1 MTRTLLTAAFL
12 LALAPG
18 AFGQAWSYGKK
29 PMNGELGPKEPD
41 GVRFN
46 DAEKIG
52 KKVPLDLTF
61 YDHDAKPV
69 TLREVIGG
77 KPTILCLGYYRCPKL
92 CNEVQGGMLQ
102 ALNEMRASDPKFV
115 AGGPFN
121 VVTVS
126 IDPLEAPLT
135 LARAKRTEYLR
146 NYDNRPPEAPG
157 WWFLTANH
165 GQGTEAREAD
175 GDIHELAEAV
185 GFEYTLRANGGN
197 YSYDRAAQVWKNR
210 GNGSPLYKLPH
221 LGNYDYNHSSGLVLL
236 TPDGTISS
244 YVFGIVYSGAQLRT
258 SIVMASQGKAGTFF
272 ERNVSPYC
280 QVYDNVKGHYKT
292 TYRALGVVFTPV
304 MLFVVYLAY
313 ITVRRGMREAPINLP
328 TQQSAA
334 GGV

>member
-1 MTRTLLTAAFL
+1 MIRILSIFTVLVLIAPS
-12 LALAPG
+12 AL
-18 AFGQAWSYGKK
+18 GQAWSYGKK

-102 ALNEMRASDPKFV
+102 ALNDMRAADPKFV

-126 IDPLEAPLT
+126 IDPREAPLT
-135 LARAKRTEYLR
+135 LARAKRIEYLK
-146 NYDNRPPEAPG
+146 NYDNRSPETPG

-165 GQGTEAREAD
+165 GQGTESSEAD

-185 GFEYTLRANGGN
+185 GFEYTLRANGAN
-197 YSYDRAAQVWKNR
+197 YGFDRGANVWKQQ
-210 GNGSPLYKLPH
+210 GNGSLLPV
-221 LGNYDYNHSSGLVLL
+221 LPRNYDYNHSSGLVLL

-244 YVFGIVYSGAQLRT
+244 YIFGIVYSGSQLRT

-292 TYRALGVVFTPV
+292 TYRALGIVFTPV
-304 MLFVVYLAY
+304 MLFVMYLAY
-313 ITVRRGMREAPINLP
+313 VTVRRGMRETPINLP
-328 TQQSAA
+328 TQQTAP